1 MAQPSAAKPAAKKR
15 STAAY
20 FLVATL
26 LLCILALLPFA
37 VTSIFSDVVDQ
48 SAKVFEVDP
57 ASPGQAV
64 STTINLQVTAIND
77 WDGTASIRVS
87 TNQSCKGNCPWGDQ
101 FLFVSVYGDT
111 SGKSIE
117 RPATQTV
124 TLPSNAR
131 DVTQT
136 INLPIYGDPIRYPFD
151 LYRLG
156 VGVVVQ
162 RILPDGTKQTLNPEE
177 ARAYISMTIQ
187 GRIPRISMNPPQ
199 LIDPATLTDA
209 GNDESYALVELL
221 TFERPQYLKV
231 LTILLVLL
239 VSAAAAYAVFMRP
252 LDQLIINSGA
262 LVLGVWGIRSILLG
276 SSLPG
281 LTAVDLALSVVILF
295 LLATITVRTLYL
307 LEDSS
312 AMRLPW
318 IFRQPAPPAQP
329 PPPAQTP
336 DNVPDDAKVTVP
348 WRNDHPS

>member
-1 MAQPSAAKPAAKKR
+1 MARSAATKPAAKKR
-15 STAAY
+15 STVAY
-20 FLVATL
+20 FLVAAL
-26 LLCILALLPFA
+26 LLGILALLPFA
-37 VTSIFSDVVDQ
+37 MTSIFADVLDQ

-57 ASPGQAV
+57 ADPNQAV

-87 TNQSCKGNCPWGDQ
+87 TNQSCKDTCPWGDQ

-111 SGKSIE
+111 SGKSVE
-117 RPATQTV
+117 RPSTQTV
-124 TLPSNAR
+124 TLPANAR
-131 DVTQT
+131 DVTQM

-151 LYRLG
+151 SYRLG

-162 RILPDGTKQTLNPEE
+162 RILPDGTKQTLTPEE
-177 ARAYISMTIQ
+177 ARQYVSMTIQ
-187 GRIPRISMNPPQ
+187 GRIPRTSMNPPQ
-199 LIDPATLTDA
+199 PIDPATLTGA
-209 GNDESYALVELL
+209 GNDEAYAVVELL
-221 TFERPQYLKV
+221 TFERPRYLKV

-312 AMRLPW
+312 AMHLPW
-318 IFRQPAPPAQP
+318 IFRAPAPPAEP
-329 PPPAQTP
+329 PPPARTP
-336 DNVPDDAKVTVP
+336 DNVPDDAKVTIP
-348 WRNDHPS
+348 